1 MRLWTQGGFVADRYV
16 KAETL
21 DQAPVGGAALVPLA
35 LWRAERAA
43 LEAKCASVA
52 VEIAAT
58 KEAPAALADL
68 TDRPMIALAY
78 SKFGDGR
85 AFSYARLL
93 RARLG
98 YSGEIR
104 AVGDVLWDE
113 IGYMIRCGFDSFAI
127 QNEPTLRALDSG
139 RKPGVP
145 LAYQPGL
152 ASETHVGK
160 RPWTRALAL

>member
-16 KAETL
+16 RAETL
-21 DQAPVGGAALVPLA
+21 DAAPAGGAALAPLA
-35 LWRAERAA
+35 LWRAERSA

-52 VEIAAT
+52 VEIAAA
-58 KEAPAALADL
+58 KDAPAALADL

-98 YSGEIR
+98 YCGEIR

-127 QNEPTLRALDSG
+127 ENEPTLRALDSG
-139 RKPGVP
+139 KRPGVP